1 MYTRGQTIGSK
12 RESMSAALTECIPQL
27 AGKKVL
33 VIGDVMLDEYITG
46 TAMRMSREAPVPVL
60 EFESRRYIAGGAAN
74 PAANIVALG
83 SQAIQVGLVGA
94 DEAGQRLRDILQTR
108 GIDSGVITC
117 VGRPTTVKTRIL
129 AQMGLRFPQQIA
141 RIDTLTRA
149 PIDAEIEAQ
158 ISAFVCGQINE
169 VDAALLSHY
178 HGGLLTPSLVG
189 RLRQLCTANDVLLT
203 ADVQGDFETF
213 AGLDVIKCNADD
225 ARRALNRDL
234 TSDADFQ
241 RGALD
246 LHERLDIRRATII
259 TRGGQGATWAEAGRA
274 DKCPAPRVSD
284 VYDTVGAGDTAIA
297 TITLGLAG
305 GLSARDAVR
314 LANIASGIVVRH
326 LGNYAPTLEQMRQSI
341 TTAL

>member
-1 MYTRGQTIGSK
+1 M
-12 RESMSAALTECIPQL
+12 ALAECIPQL

-46 TAMRMSREAPVPVL
+46 TATRMSREAPVPVL

-83 SQAIQVGLVGA
+83 SQAIQVGVVGA
-94 DEAGQRLRDILQTR
+94 DEAGQRLRGILQAG

-117 VGRPTTVKTRIL
+117 AGRPTTVKTRIL

-158 ISAFVCGQINE
+158 INEFVLGQIGA
-169 VDAALLSHY
+169 VDALLLSHY
-178 HGGLLTPSLVG
+178 HGGLLTPALVG
-189 RLRQLCTANDVLLT
+189 QLRQLCAANDVLLT
-203 ADVQGDFETF
+203 ADVQGDFEIF

-234 TSDADFQ
+234 RSDAEFQ
-241 RGALD
+241 QGALD
-246 LHERLDIRRATII
+246 LHERLGIRRATII

-274 DKCPAPRVSD
+274 DKYPAPRVSD

-305 GLSARDAVR
+305 GLSARDAVG

-326 LGNYAPTLEQMRQSI
+326 LGNYTPTPEQMRQSI
-341 TTAL
+341 LATL